1 MTAVSPEHPE
11 RKDGGLL
18 CWSGLSALRI
28 EALWCLGFRLQG
40 LCQESINGGLG
51 FMVL

>member
-40 LCQESINGGLG
+40 LRVSVKI
-51 FMVL
+51 VLMGV